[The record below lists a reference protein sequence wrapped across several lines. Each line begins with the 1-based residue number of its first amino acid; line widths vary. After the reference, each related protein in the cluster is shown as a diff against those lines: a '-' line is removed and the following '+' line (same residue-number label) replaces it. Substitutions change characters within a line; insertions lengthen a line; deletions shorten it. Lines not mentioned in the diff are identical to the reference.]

1 MPLAKPV
8 GADANDGFAVL
19 KKDSSA
25 LNPIRIGLATTAS
38 FALVAGAT
46 AQERYPA
53 GELVNARLLLDTL
66 HNGLTVLQAAN

>member
-1 MPLAKPV
+1 
-8 GADANDGFAVL
+8 
-19 KKDSSA
+19 
-25 LNPIRIGLATTAS
+25 
-38 FALVAGAT
+38 LVAGAT